1 MKLAAHYTLF
11 LAIAAMLAAGA
22 NYADA
27 APSRQGRSNMQRSGK
42 SSYTSSSRK
51 NSSQSRAATQ
61 QQKSYRAGNNY
72 KNRTGSKSN
81 NNRRYV
87 TKPQP
92 NHKGGKYNVH
102 PKWNSKGGKQTI
114 GPDWNRKGGKQTI
127 GPDWNRKGGKQTIKP
142 DWNRKGGKE
151 TGSGGKGGFYPG
163 PKITGPIVST
173 PGSKGGKET
182 GSGGKGGFYP
192 GPKITG
198 PIVSVPGSKGG
209 KDRINPGGRKTP
221 GGRLPGIGGFNP
233 KDVRTLPKIDN
244 LNKGLKDFWKKGNK
258 AKNRADLKAVRQFA
272 NKCLNAPAPCGWWVD
287 FCCHHWWDYCCYPNY
302 WNCWDHCYWNTVYCP
317 SRLVVVGGVQQV
329 LQEVSYYLGIS
340 GSQIPNFGF
349 GIQQIKTGSPAE
361 RAGLKQGDVIVSVN
375 GQQMTGEEV
384 LATSMQQSGG
394 VLDLEVVAQGSET
407 PQMVRVVAEQIQTS
421 SF

>member
-1 MKLAAHYTLF
+1 MKLAAQYTLF

-127 GPDWNRKGGKQTIKP
+127 KP
-142 DWNRKGGKE
+142 DWNRKGSKK

-173 PGSKGGKET
+173 PGSKGGK
-182 GSGGKGGFYP
+182 
-192 GPKITG
+192 
-198 PIVSVPGSKGG
+198 
-209 KDRINPGGRKTP
+209 DRIYPGGRKTP
-221 GGRLPGIGGFNP
+221 DGRLPGIGGFNP

>member
-1 MKLAAHYTLF
+1 M
-11 LAIAAMLAAGA
+11 
-22 NYADA
+22 
-27 APSRQGRSNMQRSGK
+27 
-42 SSYTSSSRK
+42 
-51 NSSQSRAATQ
+51 
-61 QQKSYRAGNNY
+61 
-72 KNRTGSKSN
+72 
-81 NNRRYV
+81 
-87 TKPQP
+87 
-92 NHKGGKYNVH
+92 
-102 PKWNSKGGKQTI
+102 
-114 GPDWNRKGGKQTI
+114 
-127 GPDWNRKGGKQTIKP
+127 
-142 DWNRKGGKE
+142 
-151 TGSGGKGGFYPG
+151 
-163 PKITGPIVST
+163 
-173 PGSKGGKET
+173 
-182 GSGGKGGFYP
+182 
-192 GPKITG
+192 
-198 PIVSVPGSKGG
+198 
-209 KDRINPGGRKTP
+209 
-221 GGRLPGIGGFNP
+221 
-233 KDVRTLPKIDN
+233 
-244 LNKGLKDFWKKGNK
+244 KDFWKKGNK